1 MIRFL
6 YTLLIFPSV
15 FSLTACQNHAPHSS
29 DEWRQIPLAGETQC
43 IGGKPYAFYV
53 RETAAS
59 NKLLIY
65 FQAGGACPAGV
76 PCDPDKPSFFDPSVV
91 IEGHEES
98 YSGTFWDHDNP
109 ATMSGIFDL
118 KEARNPFK
126 DYNIVFVNYC
136 SADVH
141 LGNRD
146 YTNIT
151 HRGYKNTQAVLAW
164 TYQQFKQPDHLVV
177 AGGSAGALATPFYA
191 GLIAHHYPQTTML
204 VLGDSA
210 GSYRANLKPTFS
222 NWGVPTVMK
231 SDSAYEQYTDND
243 LTFET
248 AWHVN
253 MQRFPQIKFAQ
264 FNTWEDKTQQQ
275 FLYLLAA
282 KQPINYLL
290 KENLLDLK
298 HYNNFYSYTIE
309 DNYHMILDRDKFYHE
324 KAAGIYFHQWVTDL
338 LSGKAVN
345 HIGLE

>member
-6 YTLLIFPSV
+6 YTLFIFPSV
-15 FSLTACQNHAPHSS
+15 LSLTACQQSSPHNS
-29 DEWRQIPLAGETQC
+29 DEWQQIPLAGETQC
-43 IGGKPYAFYV
+43 VGGKPYAFYV
-53 RETAAS
+53 RETTAS

-76 PCDPDKPSFFDPSVV
+76 PCNPDKPSFFDPSVV
-91 IEGHEES
+91 IEGNEES

-109 ATMSGIFDL
+109 AEMSGIFDL
-118 KEARNPFK
+118 KEPQNPFK

-146 YTNIT
+146 YDTIT

-164 TYQQFKQPDHLVV
+164 TYQQFKQVDQLVV
-177 AGGSAGALATPFYA
+177 TGSSAGALATPFYA
-191 GLIAHHYPQTTML
+191 GLIANHYPQTTML

-210 GSYRANLKPTFS
+210 GAYRADLKETFS
-222 NWGVPTVMK
+222 NWGVPAVMK
-231 SDSAYEQYTDND
+231 SDSAYKNYQDSD

-253 MQRFPQIKFAQ
+253 MPRFPHIKFAQ

-275 FLYLLAA
+275 FLYLLNAD
-282 KQPINYLL
+282 QPIRSSL

-298 HYNNFYSYTIE
+298 YYNNFYSYTVE
-309 DNYHMILDRDKFYHE
+309 DNYHMILDSDQFYHE
-324 KAAGIYFHQWVTDL
+324 KVADIYFYQWLSAL
-338 LSGKAVN
+338 LSGKTVN